1 VDAITSASGAPG
13 GLQEPWSVAVDA
25 DGFVYVADTWHHRIQ
40 KFGPDLKFIS
50 GWGQPRGQGAPGPL
64 DLYGPRDIAIAP
76 DGTLW
81 VTDTGDNRVLHF
93 SSDGL
98 PLESSSA
105 ATFAEPVGL
114 TTDGSGGYLV
124 ADAWSGRVLR
134 FGSGMT
140 PSGSFNVPW
149 TSRDVPNK
157 PYLAV
162 LKDGRIVAS
171 VPERGRLYLYDAS
184 GKELGSWQPLPSS
197 RPIGVS
203 ASADGGFVF
212 TDAAMNQVQIVPAAA
227 MGALF
232 K

>member
-1 VDAITSASGAPG
+1 
-13 GLQEPWSVAVDA
+13 VDA
-25 DGFVYVADTWHHRIQ
+25 DGSVYVADTWHHRIQ
-40 KFGPDLKFIS
+40 KFGPDLKFVS

-64 DLYGPRDIAIAP
+64 DLYGPRDIAIAV

-93 SSDGL
+93 SKDGL
-98 PLESSSA
+98 PLESNSTVA
-105 ATFAEPVGL
+105 FAEPVGL
-114 TTDGSGGYLV
+114 TTDGSGGFLV

-140 PSGSFNVPW
+140 PAGSFNVPW

-197 RPIGVS
+197 RPIGVA